1 MTTFD
6 LPSLRLSAGS
16 HTIKVKAK
24 ATHLLTSE
32 FSNAV
37 TYDVYVQLNAPVLS
51 LSGDIVSWV
60 AIPNASSYT
69 LYVDGSS
76 YQTLIST
83 TSADLSSLSLGE
95 HSIQVRAIGSGYYT
109 DSELSTAI
117 TYTKY
122 QQLSAPVISLNVS
135 TLSWSAISNAS
146 SYTLYVDG
154 DVAQTGI
161 TSLTFDLSTLTSL
174 SPTAHT
180 VQLKAIG
187 SGYYTD
193 SNFSNSVSYSPMSQL
208 ATPQN
213 VSVSGT
219 SATFDEVQNATSY
232 EFIADGTT
240 SIGTYTVP
248 SGYNVVITVGSDA
261 AQSDVTV
268 YDGVDT
274 SSTPLLVIPS
284 GSNHTVSIASGHMT
298 LYENGPN
305 IYNNG
310 AVSGGVTFDSSSR
323 DGDDHTFYYTVS
335 GDGTVGAPYVGC
347 FAKGTKILLA
357 NGGTKNIEDIT
368 YDDELIVWDFHKG
381 KLATAK
387 PVWILDGGKC
397 SFYYKV
403 ILSDGTEMKLCG
415 PVGHRLFNIT
425 KQQMLYCVDCVGDEV
440 YKADGSIVTVLSCEK
455 VQETVNYYNLTTE
468 KYLDCFA
475 EGVLTGSRLNNMY
488 HISDMKYDSDKR
500 LISEEEEKERWAVR
514 GMEVPK

>member
-6 LPSLRLSAGS
+6 LSSLRLSAGS

-109 DSELSTAI
+109 DSELSTAV

-122 QQLSAPVISLNVS
+122 QQLSAPVISLSTS
-135 TLSWSAISNAS
+135 TLSWSAVSNAS
-146 SYTLYVDG
+146 SYTLYVDSA
-154 DVAQTGI
+154 VAQTGI

-180 VQLKAIG
+180 IQLKAIG

-193 SNFSNSVSYSPMSQL
+193 SVLSNSVSYTPAPQL
-208 ATPQN
+208 SAPQN

-240 SIGTYTVP
+240 SIGTYALP
-248 SGYNVVITVGSDA
+248 SYTIILTNNSSVCPQLNYANDS
-261 AQSDVTV
+261 
-268 YDGVDT
+268 GVDYSTNNGEWETLGTGAYDT
-274 SSTPLLVIPS
+274 SSTITLTNVISLKISSYNS
-284 GSNHTVSIASGHMT
+284 GAYQCFG
-298 LYENGPN
+298 YNGSSWEE
-305 IYNNG
+305 IYDFDLTPHL
-310 AVSGGVTFDSSSR
+310 SSYTKFGVR
-323 DGDDHTFYYTVS
+323 
-335 GDGTVGAPYVGC
+335 
-347 FAKGTKILLA
+347 
-357 NGGTKNIEDIT
+357 
-368 YDDELIVWDFHKG
+368 
-381 KLATAK
+381 
-387 PVWILDGGKC
+387 
-397 SFYYKV
+397 
-403 ILSDGTEMKLCG
+403 
-415 PVGHRLFNIT
+415 
-425 KQQMLYCVDCVGDEV
+425 VD
-440 YKADGSIVTVLSCEK
+440 T
-455 VQETVNYYNLTTE
+455 
-468 KYLDCFA
+468 
-475 EGVLTGSRLNNMY
+475 
-488 HISDMKYDSDKR
+488 
-500 LISEEEEKERWAVR
+500 
-514 GMEVPK
+514 